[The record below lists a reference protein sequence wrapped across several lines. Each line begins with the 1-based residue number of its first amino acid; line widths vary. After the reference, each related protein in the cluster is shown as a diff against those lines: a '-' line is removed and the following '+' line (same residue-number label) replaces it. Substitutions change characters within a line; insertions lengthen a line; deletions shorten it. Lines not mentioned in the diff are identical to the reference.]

1 MSDLKK
7 VISIEL
13 DDNTKT
19 GLENVDKT
27 FDKVDNSIKNATKT
41 SANLRLELRQLQKDL
56 LSGKFTGE
64 EFTKATQRAGELKD
78 TIGDLNSRINTL
90 SSDTKNLDAL
100 VSAATGIAAGFSI
113 AQGAAGLFGDESEEL
128 QQSLLKVQSAMAIL
142 NGLTEIQNLLQ
153 GESKVAILATTVAQ
167 KIQNFVLN
175 GTTTATVAQTAAT
188 EGLTVATNTAV
199 VASRALR
206 VALLA
211 TGIGAIVVLIVS
223 LVSAMN
229 DYTQSTKD
237 AEQAQK
243 DFNNQ
248 LELSKQFADDERE
261 AIEYAS
267 QVALANARKRGA
279 SDKEMRQIELNGIE
293 ETIKSRKKETQD
305 LKDKLNKEQGLF
317 LSDLKKKEEIKA
329 RYEAL
334 QKEGANSS
342 FIESDIVKAKRAIAT
357 AKAQKA
363 YLESEY
369 NFSVKYNEKTFAKRK
384 ETNDKIL
391 EQIKEGDKA
400 VQNLDRERQIKKA
413 NWDAD
418 DAEKSRERIENRNKK
433 EHDLY
438 LKGIQDY
445 LTTTK
450 DSFDRQHYLI
460 NNDNNLTLKEKKAF
474 NKKIADADAAQKEA
488 IADKQLADD
497 MASAQQA
504 IDILNQLK
512 EDAETPAER
521 ELREYNDKRKVLLD
535 NNLSIEELTRQH
547 IKKMQQIQAEDLERQ
562 QIVTE
567 AKIGLRNAELDATI
581 AAFNI
586 AAGFAKRGSDLQK
599 ALIIAEKSA
608 TIAKIIMNTMAAN
621 TADYAYA
628 ATLGPYGAAYLA
640 AKIPTNYTQMGIG
653 IATTIAAAA
662 QALSSLGGGSA
673 GGGGSTGGGAAAPP
687 AQFNIVG
694 QSSTNQLAGT
704 IANRQQQP
712 LRAYVVG
719 NDVSTQQ
726 ELDRNR
732 IQNSTFL

>member
-19 GLENVDKT
+19 GLDNIDKT

-41 SANLRLELRQLQKDL
+41 SANLRQELKQLQRDL

-100 VSAATGIAAGFSI
+100 VSTATGIAAGFSI

-128 QQSLLKVQSAMAIL
+128 QQSLLKVQSAMAVL

-153 GESKVAILATTVAQ
+153 GESKVAILATSVAQ
-167 KIQNFVLN
+167 KVQNFIIN

-188 EGLTVATNTAV
+188 TVQTAATEGLTVATNTTV

-211 TGIGAIVVLIVS
+211 TGIGAIVVLIIS
-223 LVSAMN
+223 LVSAMD
-229 DYTQSTKD
+229 DYAQSTKD

-248 LELSKQFADDERE
+248 LELTKAFAEDERE
-261 AIEYAS
+261 AIDLAT

-293 ETIKSRKKETQD
+293 ETIKSRKKETNALQ
-305 LKDKLNKEQGLF
+305 DKLNKEQAMF
-317 LSDLKKKEEIKA
+317 EADLKKKEEIKA
-329 RYEAL
+329 KYE
-334 QKEGANSS
+334 NSGFS
-342 FIESDIVKAKRAIAT
+342 MSNYLASERAFS
-357 AKAQKA
+357 KK
-363 YLESEY
+363 YSEE
-369 NFSVKYNEKTFAKRK
+369 NMAKRK

-391 EQIKEGDKA
+391 EQIKEGNDA

-418 DAEKSRERIENRNKK
+418 DAEKSRDRIADRNKK

-445 LTTTK
+445 LTATK

-474 NKKIADADAAQKEA
+474 NKKIADADAAQKKA

-521 ELREYNDKRKVLLD
+521 ELREYNEKKAVLEA

-547 IKKMQQIQAEDLERQ
+547 IKKMQQIQADGEEKDKAKQQEELERQ
-562 QIVTE
+562 QIVTD

-586 AAGFAKRGSDLQK
+586 AAGFAKKGSDLQK
-599 ALIIAEKSA
+599 TLIIAEKSA
-608 TIAKIIMNTMAAN
+608 TIAKIIMNTMYANAA
-621 TADYAYA
+621 DKAYA

-662 QALSSLGGGSA
+662 QALSSMGGGSSGGS
-673 GGGGSTGGGAAAPP
+673 GGGGGAAAAPP

-704 IANRQQQP
+704 IADRQQQP